1 MPTHLSFLLHD
12 ELWGWFEVQVNL
24 MKIWEE
30 KYTEQELLPEDFQG
44 VAGGVTFQVSAVQQ
58 WIALK
63 HRYPL
68 ADMKY
73 YNMC

>member
-1 MPTHLSFLLHD
+1 
-12 ELWGWFEVQVNL
+12 

-30 KYTEQELLPEDFQG
+30 KYTEQELLPEEFQG
-44 VAGGVTFQVSAVQQ
+44 VAGGVTFQVSVVQQ

-63 HRYPL
+63 HLYPL